1 VKQLDQHIVSQD
13 KAKRVIAQAV
23 RNKYRMRQ
31 IESDIRKS
39 MRPSNILVHGKS
51 GSGKTEIFRKISQIY
66 NAPFIHVEATKYTEV
81 GYHGD
86 DITNIIKDL
95 FKKTQTELAQ
105 REGEEIL
112 SGSKILKEIVDSL
125 LLKYIIGPSATEN
138 PHYLQKYEELQEGLL
153 EEYSCFIYQPGDK
166 KYTQQ
171 IVNLKVKDIRKH
183 VYNTYLEEI
192 FAQIDLENYV
202 KDEIE
207 SKGIVIIDEIDKL
220 VRAPNSSS
228 STKASDEG
236 VQYDMLPL
244 LDGTTVTIN

>member
-1 VKQLDQHIVSQD
+1 
-13 KAKRVIAQAV
+13 
-23 RNKYRMRQ
+23 M
-31 IESDIRKS
+31 
-39 MRPSNILVHGKS
+39 
-51 GSGKTEIFRKISQIY
+51 
-66 NAPFIHVEATKYTEV
+66 
-81 GYHGD
+81 
-86 DITNIIKDL
+86 
-95 FKKTQTELAQ
+95 
-105 REGEEIL
+105 
-112 SGSKILKEIVDSL
+112 DSL